1 MNHSHQRDLILNYLK
16 STTSHPT
23 ADTVYQNV
31 KLIEPDI
38 SLGTVYRN
46 LKLLSDNKII
56 QRLHM
61 DDGIDHYDANIEFH
75 NHLYCNNCG
84 NVYDIEMELASSF
97 NKSIESFKKKYSGSV
112 NGYMIYLYGICENC
126 QNKIN

>member
-38 SLGTVYRN
+38 SLGGQLFSAARG
-46 LKLLSDNKII
+46 L
-56 QRLHM
+56 
-61 DDGIDHYDANIEFH
+61 
-75 NHLYCNNCG
+75 
-84 NVYDIEMELASSF
+84 
-97 NKSIESFKKKYSGSV
+97 
-112 NGYMIYLYGICENC
+112 
-126 QNKIN
+126 